1 MTELELFAHCA
12 LPGCA
17 NITDTQGHPCT
28 DCRTQFGELL
38 RPSTDTAPMTAEAQ
52 AHRDDAA
59 RLAYRAQR
67 VIAVEAGDLERPNQ
81 RCWMCTERRTCRR
94 IRGQWEC
101 RACQQ
106 HPA

>member
-17 NITDTQGHPCT
+17 NLTDTQGHPCT

-38 RPSTDTAPMTAEAQ
+38 RPSTDTAAMTVEAQ
-52 AHRDDAA
+52 ARRDEQTRTAQ
-59 RLAYRAQR
+59 RVQR

-94 IRGQWEC
+94 VCGQWEC
-101 RACQQ
+101 RTCQQ